1 MSNSLDITPAQA
13 EAIVLR
19 AARRNG
25 WISQEDRD
33 NSPPG
38 TLEALDN
45 TKEQLGDALEMYITF
60 KYYSEVLHFTKIDCL
75 EFLTISAPQMRVSL
89 WN

>member
-1 MSNSLDITPAQA
+1 MSNSLNITPAQA
-13 EAIVLR
+13 RAVVLR
-19 AARRNG
+19 VAGRNG

-38 TLEALDN
+38 TLQALEN
-45 TKEQLGDALEMYITF
+45 TRERLGDALEMYITF
-60 KYYSEVLHFTKIDCL
+60 EHYSKVLHFTKIDCL
-75 EFLTISAPQMRVSL
+75 EFLTISAPQMRGSL

>member
-1 MSNSLDITPAQA
+1 MSNSLNITPAQA
-13 EAIVLR
+13 RAIVLR

-38 TLEALDN
+38 TLEALEN
-45 TKEQLGDALEMYITF
+45 TREQLGDALEMYITF
-60 KYYSEVLHFTKIDCL
+60 EHYSKVLHFTKIDCL